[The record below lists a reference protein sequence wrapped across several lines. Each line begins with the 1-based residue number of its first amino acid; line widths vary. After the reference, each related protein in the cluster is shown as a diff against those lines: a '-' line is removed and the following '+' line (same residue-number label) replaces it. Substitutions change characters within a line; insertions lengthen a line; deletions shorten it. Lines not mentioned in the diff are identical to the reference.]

1 VIVSLLIAAVIS
13 LFAVGAGIILLWR
26 FRDWRFGFLAG
37 LALFAAAWV
46 FAYQVIQLSS
56 EAGGLADLF
65 RDFDR
70 AFPTLV
76 LSIMAV
82 SVMFFLERIIRR
94 RSETKQNL
102 ELAQISMERAKIP
115 VFWFAPEGEI
125 RYVNGAAQEF
135 LGYSRDEL
143 LAMTVHDIAPTYAPG
158 EWQRDW
164 SALKEGGS
172 RTTELYYSTKTEQL
186 VPVEMTAI
194 DVGSTDRDLGCMFV
208 RDITERK
215 ATEVDL
221 QLAKGKA
228 ESASQAK
235 SAFLASMSH
244 ELRTP
249 LNAIIGFAEVIK
261 DEMCGPR
268 DPVKYHR
275 YAEDIYSSGQH
286 LLALINDILD
296 LSKVESGAA
305 ELHDES
311 IDVRDLVQC
320 ALSLVKHGARTAE
333 VDLVMEIGEDLPL
346 LWADERKL
354 KQVLVNLL
362 ANSVKFTEPGG
373 VITFKAWCRADS
385 GFVFQVVDTGIGMA
399 GRRHSQ
405 GPVEI
410 RPDRQCPQPQIR
422 RHRLRP
428 FPQQGLDRTSRRFPR
443 SAERARKGHNRYGA
457 ATEPPHGRTRPRTTV
472 AANRVNPFPSDGTFA
487 WPGSSE
493 RALNRQIRF
502 ADAVQDLLEGVLLQI
517 GVGKAPKRRP
527 VHSLRSRRADRDVLA
542 QSPELQRGGTGRV
555 SMPRLGAGG
564 GER

>member
-1 VIVSLLIAAVIS
+1 
-13 LFAVGAGIILLWR
+13 
-26 FRDWRFGFLAG
+26 
-37 LALFAAAWV
+37 
-46 FAYQVIQLSS
+46 
-56 EAGGLADLF
+56 
-65 RDFDR
+65 
-70 AFPTLV
+70 
-76 LSIMAV
+76 
-82 SVMFFLERIIRR
+82 
-94 RSETKQNL
+94 
-102 ELAQISMERAKIP
+102 
-115 VFWFAPEGEI
+115 
-125 RYVNGAAQEF
+125 
-135 LGYSRDEL
+135 
-143 LAMTVHDIAPTYAPG
+143 
-158 EWQRDW
+158 
-164 SALKEGGS
+164 
-172 RTTELYYSTKTEQL
+172 
-186 VPVEMTAI
+186 
-194 DVGSTDRDLGCMFV
+194 MFV

-399 GRRHSQ
+399 AGDIPKALSKFGQIDNALSRKYEGTGLGLSLSKALIELHGGSLDLQSELGKGTTVTVRLPSHRM
-405 GPVEI
+405 VE
-410 RPDRQCPQPQIR
+410 P
-422 RHRLRP
+422 
-428 FPQQGLDRTSRRFPR
+428 GL
-443 SAERARKGHNRYGA
+443 
-457 ATEPPHGRTRPRTTV
+457 EPP
-472 AANRVNPFPSDGTFA
+472 S
-487 WPGSSE
+487 
-493 RALNRQIRF
+493 RQT
-502 ADAVQDLLEGVLLQI
+502 A
-517 GVGKAPKRRP
+517 
-527 VHSLRSRRADRDVLA
+527 
-542 QSPELQRGGTGRV
+542 
-555 SMPRLGAGG
+555 
-564 GER
+564 

>member
-46 FAYQVIQLSS
+46 FAYQVIQLSG

-70 AFPTLV
+70 AFPALV

-143 LAMTVHDIAPTYAPG
+143 LAMTVHDIAPTYPPG

-296 LSKVESGAA
+296 LSKIESGAA
-305 ELHDES
+305 ELHEER
-311 IDVRDLVQC
+311 IDVHDLVQS

-333 VDLVMEIGEDLPL
+333 VDLAMEIGEDLPL

-399 GRRHSQ
+399 AGDIPKALSKFGQIDNALSRKYEGTGLGLSLSKALIELHGGSLDLQSELGKGTTVTVRLPSHRM
-405 GPVEI
+405 VE
-410 RPDRQCPQPQIR
+410 P
-422 RHRLRP
+422 
-428 FPQQGLDRTSRRFPR
+428 GL
-443 SAERARKGHNRYGA
+443 
-457 ATEPPHGRTRPRTTV
+457 EPP
-472 AANRVNPFPSDGTFA
+472 S
-487 WPGSSE
+487 
-493 RALNRQIRF
+493 RQT
-502 ADAVQDLLEGVLLQI
+502 A
-517 GVGKAPKRRP
+517 
-527 VHSLRSRRADRDVLA
+527 
-542 QSPELQRGGTGRV
+542 
-555 SMPRLGAGG
+555 
-564 GER
+564 